1 MSRLSVTVLALA
13 TCVLGC
19 GAWDPEPLSCRSDS
33 ECGDTQV
40 CFPEGCGDP
49 GKNIVVEVVPN
60 PKGGLYAQDFRVDD
74 LRSEHN
80 LELFD
85 PPTLQGQVRVESAT
99 SSSTSYGS
107 PVTLR
112 MTGESLLIPGVV
124 RRHETTF
131 TPEDGGYSLPVGAGN
146 YAITLVAPN
155 TELPPLF
162 DSREVRPGRSETLD
176 FLLPAP
182 ALLLRLTGKVLR
194 HDGLPMDVDL
204 EIQALDETLRPL
216 SQRVAVKRTTGEF
229 SLALPP
235 SVEWFSNVNLL
246 VLPLSADAL
255 VPQKMFNVDPREPLQ
270 AALSMGDYG
279 VPVKVS
285 GRVLG
290 PDKKPVSQATV
301 YLQGRVG
308 GGGQYRSQKV
318 LTDEGGAFEVLTL
331 PSSGEATMTLNI
343 VPPAGAL
350 AGLTLKSVSV
360 ARASTV
366 TLADI
371 TCAARVKVRGTL
383 QLPSGSLPAVGAR
396 VVAEPVGEVAG
407 WPRPALGA
415 EALRTTDESGQ
426 FELLLDPGQYRFDFL
441 PTEGLPRVS
450 RIVSVLP
457 ADATSPEPV
466 MELSPF
472 TLSKGRRI
480 TGLVSIS
487 GARLMEPA
495 VPYASV
501 RFFRVVNVEGKPS
514 ALLLSQTLTDQ
525 SGNYSTTVPAR

>member
-1 MSRLSVTVLALA
+1 MIRLSVLVLAAL
-13 TCVLGC
+13 VQGC
-19 GAWDPEPLSCRSDS
+19 GVWAPEPISCRSDS

-49 GKNIVVEVVPN
+49 GRNIVVEVVPN

-74 LRSEHN
+74 LRSAHN

-85 PPTLQGQVRVESAT
+85 PPTLQGQVRVETT
-99 SSSTSYGS
+99 SSTASYGS
-107 PVTLR
+107 PITLR

-146 YAITLVAPN
+146 YAVTLIAPN

-182 ALLLRLTGKVLR
+182 TSLVRLAGKVLR
-194 HDGLPMDVDL
+194 HDGLPMDVEL
-204 EIQALDETLRPL
+204 EIQALDESLRPL

-235 SVEWFSNVNLL
+235 SAAWLSNVNLL
-246 VLPLSADAL
+246 VLPTSVDAL
-255 VPQKMFNVDPREPLQ
+255 VPQKTFNVDPREAQEP
-270 AALSMGDYG
+270 LSMGDYG
-279 VPVKVS
+279 APVKVR
-285 GRVLG
+285 GRVWG
-290 PDKKPVSQATV
+290 PDQKPVPQATV

-308 GGGQYRSQKV
+308 GGGQYRSHKV
-318 LTDEGGAFEVLTL
+318 LTDESGSFEVLTL
-331 PSSGEATMTLNI
+331 PSSGDSAMTLYI
-343 VPPAGAL
+343 VPPAGSL
-350 AGLTLKSVSV
+350 AGLTLKSVPV
-360 ARASTV
+360 ARTSAV
-366 TLADI
+366 TQADV

-396 VVAEPVGEVAG
+396 VVAEPVGEVPG
-407 WPRPALGA
+407 WPRPALVA
-415 EALRTTDESGQ
+415 EALRTTDDSGR

-457 ADATSPEPV
+457 GDV
-466 MELSPF
+466 ELSPF

-487 GARLMEPA
+487 GARMMEPA

-501 RFFRVVNVEGKPS
+501 RFFRVVHVEGKPS

>member
-1 MSRLSVTVLALA
+1 MSRFSATVLMLA
-13 TCVLGC
+13 AFVLGC
-19 GAWDPEPLSCRSDS
+19 AASSPDSIGCRSDS

-49 GKNIVVEVVPN
+49 GRNIVVEVVPN

-80 LELFD
+80 LKLFD
-85 PPTLQGQVRVESAT
+85 PSTLQGQVRVET
-99 SSSTSYGS
+99 ESSSSASYTA

-131 TPEDGGYSLPVGAGN
+131 TPEDGGYSLPVGVGN
-146 YAITLVAPN
+146 YSITLIATN

-162 DSREVRPGRSETLD
+162 DSRVVWPGRAETLD
-176 FLLPAP
+176 FLLPAST
-182 ALLLRLTGKVLR
+182 ALLRLSGKVVR

-216 SQRVAVKRTTGEF
+216 SQRVPVTRATGEF

-235 SVEWFSNVNLL
+235 SAAWLSNVNLQ
-246 VLPLSADAL
+246 VLPTAADAL
-255 VPQKMFNVDPREPLQ
+255 VPQKLFNVDPRESLP
-270 AALSMGDYG
+270 ASLSMGDYG
-279 VPVKVS
+279 APVKVS
-285 GRVLG
+285 GRVWG
-290 PDKKPVSQATV
+290 PDQKPVPQATV
-301 YLQGRVG
+301 YLQGKVG
-308 GGGQYRSQKV
+308 GGGEYRSRKV
-318 LTDEGGAFEVLTL
+318 LTDEGGFFELLSL
-331 PSSGEATMTLNI
+331 PSSGDSAMKLYI
-343 VPPAGAL
+343 VPPPGSL
-350 AGLTLKSVSV
+350 AGLTLKPVSV

-366 TLADI
+366 ALADV
-371 TCAARVKVRGTL
+371 TCAERVKVRGTL
-383 QLPSGSLPAVGAR
+383 LMPNDSLPAVGAK
-396 VVAEPVGEVAG
+396 VEAEPTGEVLG
-407 WPRPALGA
+407 WPRPALRA
-415 EALRTTDESGQ
+415 EALRTTDESGR
-426 FELLLDPGQYRFDFL
+426 FELWLDPGQYRFDFL

-457 ADATSPEPV
+457 GD

-487 GARLMEPA
+487 GAKLTEPA

-501 RFFRVVNVEGKPS
+501 RFFRVVHVEGKPS